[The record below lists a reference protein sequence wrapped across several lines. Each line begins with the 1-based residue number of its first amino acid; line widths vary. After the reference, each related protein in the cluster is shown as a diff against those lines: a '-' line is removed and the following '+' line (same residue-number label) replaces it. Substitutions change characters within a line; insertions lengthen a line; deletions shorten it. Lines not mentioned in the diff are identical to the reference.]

1 MTDFFPEPKN
11 DMTTNVADAVRGFV
25 ENLDYGEEF
34 YLRQMDDE
42 LQINTNGYR
51 PARSQELRRLCEK
64 SILRKYNNRPGHYK
78 RLQPVDVIQWWDAPV
93 DPMKLYLPFGLGA
106 DTGIHVKIFEGSVIA
121 LAGRQNAGK
130 TSIAQE
136 FIEENIDNNPL
147 PGKIHYFV
155 NESGGPEIRYRLEN
169 NDSVTPEKWREN
181 VVVINR
187 ATDFADVISPD
198 SINVIDYLTDY
209 SEAWG
214 IGKQM
219 SEIYEVV
226 RNERGIVW
234 INLQKDQELPTK
246 RKSSGGD
253 YTTGRDTGRGGA
265 VTLDIPRLYLS
276 LDFDIIKIVKAKFAG
291 KENPTGMIH
300 NFNVGE
306 DGTILPR
313 GIWHPPDDSGGS
325 SWK

>member
-1 MTDFFPEPKN
+1 MTDYFPSPKD
-11 DMTTNVADAVRGFV
+11 DMDPDVNVANAVRGFV
-25 ENLDYGEEF
+25 EKLDYGEEF

-42 LQINTNGYR
+42 LQIHTDGYR
-51 PARSQELRRLCEK
+51 PARTQELRRLCIK
-64 SILRKYNNRPGHYK
+64 KVLRKFNNRPGYYK
-78 RLQPVDVIQWWDAPV
+78 RLQPVDVIKWWDAPV
-93 DPMKLYLPFGLGA
+93 TPMKLYLPFGLGD
-106 DTGIHVKIFEGSVIA
+106 DTGIHVKIFEGSIIA

-130 TSIAQE
+130 TSLAQE

-169 NDSVTPEKWREN
+169 NGNIRPDVWQEK
-181 VVVINR
+181 VVVVNR
-187 ATDFADVISPD
+187 AADFADAISPD

-226 RNERGIVW
+226 RNERGMVW

-253 YTTGRDTGRGGA
+253 YVTGRDTGRGGA

-306 DGTILPR
+306 DGTIMPR
-313 GIWHPPDDSGGS
+313 GIWHLPD
-325 SWK
+325 K